1 MKNLI
6 SLVAETVDLM
16 HRGTTFVEI
25 STMLKN
31 GLGDETVDQDVLD
44 HATDVLYAIQRGIKV
59 RQNSVMSKLRYNEVT
74 GESENL

>member
-44 HATDVLYAIQRGIKV
+44 HATDVLYAIQCKIKN
-59 RQNSVMSKLRYNEVT
+59 RQNSPMSRLRFNEET
-74 GESENL
+74 GEFESL

>member
-44 HATDVLYAIQRGIKV
+44 HATDVLYAIQRGIEMRK
-59 RQNSVMSKLRYNEVT
+59 NSGMGNLRYNEVT
-74 GESENL
+74 GEFENL